1 VSATIAALEAEIRTL
16 ESSSLDADL
25 DRAARLSVRLGAFKR
40 QQAATDLDNEI
51 HAAEN
56 SPRGAD
62 ALGELIDRLA
72 DRATELRKERH
83 KRAVGILSVLAK
95 QDSKALTAEKVYE
108 AGDVVADLLAE
119 VAEVEGAIA
128 KARHLSPLV
137 SSATPGAVWSFRRI
151 LEDLAATRTAL
162 GV

>member
-1 VSATIAALEAEIRTL
+1 
-16 ESSSLDADL
+16 
-25 DRAARLSVRLGAFKR
+25 
-40 QQAATDLDNEI
+40 LDNEI